1 MSTDERNKGDRALR
15 WLLGL
20 AAATIVI
27 GGLHAAAGL
36 VTRVLI
42 IAFVSILLSPV
53 YYFLVRRRVPSWA
66 AVTLI
71 VLAMAGVCG
80 YGLGYAV
87 PRAVL
92 DFSRRVPVYHAQLL
106 EAAGDAAE
114 WMQENGIPVQK
125 ESITDLL
132 AVDKSWLLHS
142 GRRTATALLVFTSD
156 LVIVLIVVAFLI
168 AELPRLPRARRL
180 PFMTESRWRVVVGF
194 VHDVRRYMG
203 IKTVVSALTAVFVWA
218 GVRVAGIDAS
228 TSLLLALLAFLL
240 NFVPG
245 FGSIVAAVPAVALAL
260 GSGGTGAA
268 VALAVWYV
276 VVNQILGNILEPR
289 FMGAGFGV
297 SPAVVLL
304 SVVFWGWV
312 LGPVGMLFAVP
323 LTMAVRGTLVAR
335 RPASAAIAAPASAAP
350 PAPPP
355 DPANAQDTQR

>member
-1 MSTDERNKGDRALR
+1 MSTEDRNKGDRILR

-42 IAFVSILLSPV
+42 IAFVAILLSPV
-53 YYFLVRRRVPSWA
+53 YYFLVRRRVPAWA
-66 AVTLI
+66 AVALI

-92 DFSRRVPVYHAQLL
+92 DFSRKIPSYHAQLVDS
-106 EAAGDAAE
+106 AGDVAN
-114 WMQENGIPVQK
+114 WLQENDIPVQK

-132 AVDKSWLLHS
+132 AVDKSWILHS

-156 LVIVLIVVAFLI
+156 LVVVLIVVAFLI
-168 AELPRLPRARRL
+168 AELPRLPRARNL
-180 PFMTESRWRVVVGF
+180 PFMTESRWRVVTGF

-203 IKTVVSALTAVFVWA
+203 IKTVVSALTALFVWA

-260 GSGGTGAA
+260 GVRGTGAA
-268 VALAVWYV
+268 VGLAVWYV
-276 VVNQILGNILEPR
+276 IVNQILGNILEPR

-323 LTMAVRGTLVAR
+323 LTMAVRGTLASR
-335 RPASAAIAAPASAAP
+335 RPAASLPAGSSETA
-350 PAPPP
+350 
-355 DPANAQDTQR
+355 T

>member
-1 MSTDERNKGDRALR
+1 MSTDEGNKGDRALR

-27 GGLHAAAGL
+27 GGLHVAAGL
-36 VTRVLI
+36 VTRVLV
-42 IAFVSILLSPV
+42 IAFVTILLSPV
-53 YYFLVRRRVPSWA
+53 YYFLVRRRVPAWA
-66 AVTLI
+66 AVALI
-71 VLAMAGVCG
+71 VLAMVGVCG

-92 DFSRRVPVYHAQLL
+92 EFSRRVPDYYAQIL
-106 EAAGDAAE
+106 ENAEDAAE
-114 WMQENGIPVQK
+114 WLQANDIPVQK

-132 AVDKSWLLHS
+132 AVDKSWILHS
-142 GRRTATALLVFTSD
+142 GRRTATALLVLTSD
-156 LVIVLIVVAFLI
+156 LVVVLIVVAFLI
-168 AELPRLPRARRL
+168 AELPRLPRARNL

-203 IKTVVSALTAVFVWA
+203 IKTVVSALTAIFVWI
-218 GVRVAGIDAS
+218 GVRVAGIDSS

-260 GSGGTGAA
+260 STRGAGAA
-268 VALAVWYV
+268 VALAAWYV
-276 VVNQILGNILEPR
+276 VVNQLLGNILEPR
-289 FMGAGFGV
+289 LMGAGFGV

-335 RPASAAIAAPASAAP
+335 RPAAPACGAGAA
-350 PAPPP
+350 
-355 DPANAQDTQR
+355 T